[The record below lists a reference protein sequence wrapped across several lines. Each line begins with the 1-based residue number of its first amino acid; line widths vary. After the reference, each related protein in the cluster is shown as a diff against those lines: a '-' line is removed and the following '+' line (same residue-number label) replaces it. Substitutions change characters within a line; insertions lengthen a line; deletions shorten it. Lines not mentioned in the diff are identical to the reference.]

1 MNHKSVN
8 NGSRKNTD
16 SIVIRLNVVKQ
27 KGLGFTPGRSRGFS
41 VARNMQIEYGVHSA
55 YHSMGA
61 RAKETGV

>member
-8 NGSRKNTD
+8 NGSWKNTD

-41 VARNMQIEYGVHSA
+41 VARNMQI
-55 YHSMGA
+55 
-61 RAKETGV
+61 